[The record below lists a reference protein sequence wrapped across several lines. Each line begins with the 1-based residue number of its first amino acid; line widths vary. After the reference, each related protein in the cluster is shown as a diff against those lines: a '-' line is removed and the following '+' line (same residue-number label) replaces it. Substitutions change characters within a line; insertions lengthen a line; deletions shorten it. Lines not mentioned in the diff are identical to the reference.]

1 MNLDPVILRK
11 LVNRRLFTAKDLLL
25 ATHLELVEG
34 LDISS
39 EAVGDLLLIVSNAT
53 APRVS
58 TVSAYGQVPTTANE
72 LWPVALASL
81 FWSALCSAG
90 QRSLYKSPAAEY
102 TLANTSA
109 SP

>member
-1 MNLDPVILRK
+1 MNLDSGILRK

-39 EAVGDLLLIVSNAT
+39 EAVEDLVLSVSNAI

-58 TVSAYGQVPTTANE
+58 TVSV
-72 LWPVALASL
+72 
-81 FWSALCSAG
+81 C
-90 QRSLYKSPAAEY
+90 
-102 TLANTSA
+102 
-109 SP
+109 